1 MECIVV
7 LNVVLPTPSSWSV
20 LTGKDL
26 LCPVLFFCRPYETW
40 CYLTHSFVYRTAC
53 LLPSPGCYFHQGMYF
68 PLFLPLG
75 TTPGVFRRHK
85 YVLSE
90 QMQIRRASTRWEG
103 RTDSPWSQG
112 THISRVYTYK
122 SRETEVPSSTKWWKA
137 WANKLKLCASLCHPI
152 TDGPVILQRLFSNS
166 FLGKWYK
173 HTKKYVVVHS
183 LGWVQLIATHGLQYA
198 RLPCLSLSPRVCS
211 KEEMKLVPSLWE
223 IVPLAIEEMEI

>member
-1 MECIVV
+1 MKRGVTLHIHLFTV
-7 LNVVLPTPSSWSV
+7 LRV
-20 LTGKDL
+20 
-26 LCPVLFFCRPYETW
+26 
-40 CYLTHSFVYRTAC
+40 SFPPQAV
-53 LLPSPGCYFHQGMYF
+53 
-68 PLFLPLG
+68 
-75 TTPGVFRRHK
+75 
-85 YVLSE
+85 
-90 QMQIRRASTRWEG
+90 ISTRACTFLYSYHLELRPAYLGAINMCWVNKCKSEG
-103 RTDSPWSQG
+103 QAQG
-112 THISRVYTYK
+112 EREGLTPPEVRGHTFRESYTYK

-152 TDGPVILQRLFSNS
+152 TDGPAIIHRLFSNS

-183 LGWVQLIATHGLQYA
+183 LAWVQLIATHGLQYA